1 MPTGNELFD
10 MSAGMGK
17 ELFLGKKDAKKA
29 AEKVVPFGKQ
39 PRRGTKVTLEERKA
53 EWDRLGKQGYLETYG
68 EGHAVPR

>member
-1 MPTGNELFD
+1 
-10 MSAGMGK
+10 MGK

-53 EWDRLGKQGYLETYG
+53 EWDRL
-68 EGHAVPR
+68 